1 MYSIVIPIYNEE
13 HILPSLI
20 NRLKNLDDNF
30 QIILIDDG
38 STDRSRIILEN
49 TEGLTIIKNKIN
61 RGKGYSIIKSLNYA
75 KKENI
80 LLIDG
85 DLEIDINQIPK
96 LIKTYESLK
105 VDVLIGSRW
114 GINSTKQYSL
124 HYIGNFIISLVFS
137 LMFKKKYID
146 VLCCVRVLKT
156 ELLKSLNLKSY
167 RFSFEVETLIK
178 LIEKQAN
185 IEEIVVAYNR
195 RNVSEGKKLKFSD
208 AFGILW
214 TMFKLKFLT

>member
-20 NRLKNLDDNF
+20 SSLKKLDDNF

-38 STDRSRIILEN
+38 STDRTRSILED
-49 TEGLTIIKNKIN
+49 TEGITILKNKIN
-61 RGKGYSIIKSLNYA
+61 RGKGYSIIKSLNHT
-75 KKENI
+75 KNDNI

-85 DLEIDINQIPK
+85 DINQIPN

-105 VDVLIGSRW
+105 ADVLIGSRW
-114 GINSTKQYSL
+114 SKNSTKPYSL
-124 HYIGNFIISLVFS
+124 HYVGNFIISLIFS

-156 ELLKSLNLKSY
+156 ELLKSLNLKISAE
-167 RFSFEVETLIK
+167 SFLSNFITFFLILPK
-178 LIEKQAN
+178 
-185 IEEIVVAYNR
+185 
-195 RNVSEGKKLKFSD
+195 VSISVYFCL
-208 AFGILW
+208 
-214 TMFKLKFLT
+214 